1 MQIYVIIEE
10 FTSNLKVLLKLMSN
24 TPQQHTPI
32 ITIDGTSGVGKGTLT
47 SKLAIALNYQ
57 MLDSG
62 SLYRIV
68 GLFAHQNQLL
78 TANLTQ
84 EELENR
90 LETLTNSLTIQFS
103 QATNEN
109 EHIQIVVNGQDVS
122 QIIRTEQ
129 VGEYASKIA
138 IFAKVRNALLNLQR
152 NMATPQ
158 GLVADGRDMGTV
170 IFPQADLKI
179 YLTASAQK
187 RAERRVK
194 QLQNAGKSA
203 DFDEILKQIIAR
215 DERDSNRSVAPL
227 KPAADAVVIDTSDID
242 AKAVFAQVW
251 QLCQERNLT

>member
-1 MQIYVIIEE
+1 
-10 FTSNLKVLLKLMSN
+10 MSN

-47 SKLAIALNYQ
+47 SKLATALNYQ

-78 TANLTQ
+78 TTDLTT

-90 LETLTNSLTIQFS
+90 LERLTQSLTIKFS
-103 QATNEN
+103 QANDN
-109 EHIQIVVNGQDVS
+109 SEHIQVVVNGQDVS
-122 QIIRTEQ
+122 QTIRTEE

-138 IFAKVRNALLNLQR
+138 IFAKVRNALLDLQR
-152 NMATPQ
+152 NMATTQ

-170 IFPQADLKI
+170 VFPQADLKI

-194 QLQNAGKSA
+194 QLQNAGKTA
-203 DFDEILKQIIAR
+203 DFDEILNQIIAR
-215 DERDSNRSVAPL
+215 DERDSSRSVAPL
-227 KPAADAVVIDTSDID
+227 KPADDAVIIDTSDID
-242 AKAVFAQVW
+242 ANAVFTHVW